1 MNYLKIEHEDVCNGI
16 GLRCVIWLTS
26 CSHKCL
32 GCFNKESWNPN
43 NGTLFNE
50 AAKKEIFDE
59 LSKDYISGVT
69 LTGGDPLHENNISEV
84 LSLVD
89 EIHMAFPNKTI
100 WLWTG
105 YLWEEI
111 WEDNDC
117 INKKRQD
124 IISLCDVII
133 DGEYMEEKRDISLK
147 WRGSSNQRV
156 IDVKKSLETGDV
168 VLWDI

>member
-16 GLRCVIWLTS
+16 GLRCVIWFTS

-43 NGTLFNE
+43 NGVPFNE
-50 AAKKEIFDE
+50 VAKKEIFDE

-69 LTGGDPLHENNISEV
+69 LTGGDPLHENNINEI

-89 EIHMAFPNKTI
+89 EIHIAFPSKTI

-111 WEDNDC
+111 WEDNNC

-133 DGEYMEEKRDISLK
+133 DGEYVEEKRDVSLK

-156 IDVKKSLETGDV
+156 IDVKKSLESGEV
-168 VLWDI
+168 ILWDI